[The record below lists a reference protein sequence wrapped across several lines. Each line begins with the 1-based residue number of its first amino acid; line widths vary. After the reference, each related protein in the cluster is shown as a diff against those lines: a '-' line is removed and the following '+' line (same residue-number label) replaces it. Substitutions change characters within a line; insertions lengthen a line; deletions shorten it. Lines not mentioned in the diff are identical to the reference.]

1 MRWALVV
8 IGIILILIGG
18 VWTLQGINIL
28 LGSFMSNQP
37 FWAIVGALVML
48 AGASLCFFGWRRGVA
63 R

>member
-8 IGIILILIGG
+8 VGAVMILIGG

-37 FWAIVGALVML
+37 FWAIVGVLVML